1 MRVREKEA
9 GLEGLEE
16 PEELMDGNGR
26 VTMAWAK
33 QLPTS
38 SKGKKDQMQAPG
50 QDGRH
55 S

>member
-33 QLPTS
+33 QLPTAAR
-38 SKGKKDQMQAPG
+38 KKDQMQAPG